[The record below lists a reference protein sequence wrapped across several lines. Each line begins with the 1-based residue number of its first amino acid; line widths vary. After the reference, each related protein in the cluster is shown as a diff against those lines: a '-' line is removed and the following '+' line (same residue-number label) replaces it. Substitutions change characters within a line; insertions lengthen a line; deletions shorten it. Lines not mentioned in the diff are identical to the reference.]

1 MYARRRADAEFL
13 KGAFI
18 LFVTIAVR
26 VLVSLVSEYNVPDL
40 SLFKLIFGFG
50 DSFLKISYV
59 GMHRI
64 SFILAD
70 ICTAT
75 VISTAGFDISIGA
88 FLVVRDVVIISVC

>member
-1 MYARRRADAEFL
+1 VYARRRADAGFL

-26 VLVSLVSEYNVPDL
+26 VLVSLVSEYNVPSL
-40 SLFKLIFGFG
+40 SLFIKLIFGFG

-75 VISTAGFDISIGA
+75 YGH
-88 FLVVRDVVIISVC
+88 